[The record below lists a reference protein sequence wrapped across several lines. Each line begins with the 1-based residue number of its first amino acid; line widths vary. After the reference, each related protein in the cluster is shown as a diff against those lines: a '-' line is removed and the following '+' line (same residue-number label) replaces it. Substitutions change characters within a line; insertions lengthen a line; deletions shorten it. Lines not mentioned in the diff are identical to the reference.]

1 MNSTTTNYSK
11 GALPS
16 LVSVFFFWGFVA
28 ASNGIFIP
36 FCKTHFHLNQFQ
48 SQLIDT
54 SFYGAYF
61 FGSLLLYLFS
71 TFSGIDILNR
81 IGYKNGIITGLLM
94 SVVGAIS
101 LALVAGNE
109 GATFAMV
116 LACFFMIALGFSL
129 QQTAAQPFAIA
140 LGSPATG
147 AHRLNFAGGV
157 NSLGTLLGPLA
168 VSYILFGDLNND
180 GNLDLLE
187 IGIGST
193 GFFLGQGDGTYKY
206 NGEIASSFGTD
217 AIIADFNNDGKTDI
231 AISGGIATTG
241 GKLEIFLGDGT
252 ATFVTPTSFV
262 STTGSPTAAA
272 DFNGDGKTDIL
283 TNLGD
288 RKSVV

>member
-101 LALVAGNE
+101 LALVAGYE

-168 VSYILFGDLNND
+168 VSYILFGDLNN
-180 GNLDLLE
+180 GGSATIKSVQTLYYLLA
-187 IGIGST
+187 GLFFFVAM
-193 GFFLGQGDGTYKY
+193 FFLQNRNLPKINQDERMEESYKAR
-206 NGEIASSFGTD
+206 N
-217 AIIADFNNDGKTDI
+217 
-231 AISGGIATTG
+231 
-241 GKLEIFLGDGT
+241 LLLLIFL
-252 ATFVTPTSFV
+252 FQ
-262 STTGSPTAAA
+262 
-272 DFNGDGKTDIL
+272 NRRKE
-283 TNLGD
+283 D
-288 RKSVV
+288 RKNYIMYLIYA